1 MTFGAKEEWVAQ
13 IDDWLARAA
22 GNIPADGLDATFS
35 ALEQRL
41 GEEPTPMAMAGR
53 RDARRAMLCACFA
66 AIAGFWAI
74 GGADDIAQAKAQPT
88 WIAAPSQSSPYSLL
102 IGH

>member
-1 MTFGAKEEWVAQ
+1 MAQ

-41 GEEPTPMAMAGR
+41 GEELTPMAMAGR
-53 RDARRAMLCACFA
+53 RDACRAMFCACFA